1 MNAMLLNICALFL
14 YRMVKNKNSP
24 CTPQKKEVDEV
35 IPTLNSGENSPDSNT
50 LDTIESP
57 EKSDYD
63 EDVNAEEF
71 ISGKKQKTEN
81 SNEVMMIAK
90 SDDAGT
96 KKYELEPV
104 VVQAEAKDN
113 WISLGDEIFV
123 ANLFTIIE
131 NYQLCFLV
139 RADKL
144 NVLLNIGYIYPDRGI
159 FVYGAYIEADGL
171 SSLRLVFI
179 EEDLRSFS
187 SISWKY
193 FLKKSYPPATQKFIK
208 KVNFKLLH
216 LFPIILQY
224 YLYLYRILPSLW
236 RHLVSRPPSSY
247 SPNQLLCKSLKAD
260 N

>member
-1 MNAMLLNICALFL
+1 M
-14 YRMVKNKNSP
+14 
-24 CTPQKKEVDEV
+24 
-35 IPTLNSGENSPDSNT
+35 NSGENSPDSNT

-71 ISGKKQKTEN
+71 ISGKKLKTEN
-81 SNEVMMIAK
+81 SNEVMMIGK

-139 RADKL
+139 RDDKS
-144 NVLLNIGYIYPDRGI
+144 NLLLGDFYPDRGI
-159 FVYGAYIEADGL
+159 FVYGAYIEADAL
-171 SSLRLVFI
+171 SSLRLFFI
-179 EEDLRSFS
+179 NENLDSFT

-193 FLKKSYPPATQKFIK
+193 FLKKQYPSATMQVKK
-208 KVNFKLLH
+208 KVNF
-216 LFPIILQY
+216 
-224 YLYLYRILPSLW
+224 
-236 RHLVSRPPSSY
+236 
-247 SPNQLLCKSLKAD
+247 
-260 N
+260 

>member
-1 MNAMLLNICALFL
+1 MDRVRKSFSSFMNAMLLNICALFL

-24 CTPQKKEVDEV
+24 CTPPKKEVDEV
-35 IPTLNSGENSPDSNT
+35 IPTLNLGENSSDSNT

-57 EKSDYD
+57 KESDYD
-63 EDVNAEEF
+63 EDVNAKEF

-81 SNEVMMIAK
+81 SDEVMMIDK

-113 WISLGDEIFV
+113 WISLGNKIFV

-131 NYQLCFLV
+131 NYQLCFSV
-139 RADKL
+139 RAD
-144 NVLLNIGYIYPDRGI
+144 VLLNIGYIYPDRGI
-159 FVYGAYIEADGL
+159 FVYGAYIEADGM
-171 SSLRLVFI
+171 SSLRLAFI
-179 EEDLRSFS
+179 EEDLRSFP

-193 FLKKSYPPATQKFIK
+193 FLKRSYPPATQKFKK

-224 YLYLYRILPSLW
+224 YLYLYRILPS
-236 RHLVSRPPSSY
+236 
-247 SPNQLLCKSLKAD
+247 
-260 N
+260 